1 MVKASGFT
9 LKDFSQFNGHIRTW
23 LVQVNITMYAVGY
36 LSALFWILER
46 FFFITKNTGLI
57 IVNSLKQKKLTFNF
71 FVNRN
76 WKKLTDSRKRV
87 KTLGDNRKSHQQI
100 KTLN

>member
-1 MVKASGFT
+1 MTRASKYNDVCRR
-9 LKDFSQFNGHIRTW
+9 LLVSLVLNPRT
-23 LVQVNITMYAVGY
+23 
-36 LSALFWILER
+36 